1 MLPLFFATNRI
12 HYARYGTYYI
22 QSLEHIESTHLGAR
36 EEIEDEKCTKVTH
49 DDVEVL
55 ENWVSNH
62 EEADTKLVALV
73 KAANFT
79 SDDTVMI
86 RSSSGDIDVLA
97 LFLAHDFGGTCI
109 LVDNG
114 TGKQR
119 KIINITSSS
128 LKAEEKNA
136 LLGMHAFSGNDYV
149 SAFFF
154 GKGKLAFW
162 RTMSK
167 NIEFIRLF

>member
-1 MLPLFFATNRI
+1 MGHRI
-12 HYARYGTYYI
+12 AII
-22 QSLEHIESTHLGAR
+22 QDRNQLVGRTVMISNKTQ
-36 EEIEDEKCTKVTH
+36 CTKVTH

-55 ENWVSNH
+55 ENWASNH

-79 SDDTVMI
+79 SDDTAMI

-119 KIINITSSS
+119 KIINITRAVH
-128 LKAEEKNA
+128 K
-136 LLGMHAFSGNDYV
+136 G
-149 SAFFF
+149 
-154 GKGKLAFW
+154 GKQGQLPPQ
-162 RTMSK
+162 R
-167 NIEFIRLF
+167 N